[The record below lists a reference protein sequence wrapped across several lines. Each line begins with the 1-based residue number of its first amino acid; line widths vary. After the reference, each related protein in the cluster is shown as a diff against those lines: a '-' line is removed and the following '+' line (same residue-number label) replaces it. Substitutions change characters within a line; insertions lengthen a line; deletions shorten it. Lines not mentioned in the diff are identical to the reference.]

1 MTERDR
7 YDDSDHGDAA
17 RRAERATRWGRRVIG
32 SVTGLLGCAL
42 IAAVCFLLAVA
53 RALAVAGM
61 DQQAGARARPR
72 MRHPGARGPLCG
84 TGSAAKARFILTLII

>member
-1 MTERDR
+1 MAERDW
-7 YDDSDHGDAA
+7 YDDSDYDDA

-42 IAAVCFLLAVA
+42 IAAVCFLLAL
-53 RALAVAGM
+53 ALAVAGT
-61 DQQAGARARPR
+61 DQEAGAEDRPR